1 MLHTDIPNRLD
12 VEALATTREPGCV
25 SLYLP
30 AGNLPAEADQA
41 KIKLKN
47 LLRTA
52 VEQLVAAGT
61 PADIVG
67 AITAS
72 VEDLIGDRE
81 FWRYQ
86 STSLAVFVTATSRTT
101 YRLPSVLVSAIEVS
115 DRFYIKPLLRAIT
128 FPQAALVL
136 ALAQNSVRLIEIS
149 ADQPANRLEIDD
161 LPEDV
166 ADAVGL
172 QSVRGRSAD
181 SNDRGGRVQGD
192 EGHKV
197 RMREYA
203 QAIIKAIRPKVVG
216 TSRPMILAGAEPLV
230 SIYRSV
236 STHPRLTEAV
246 IAGNPED
253 RSDEQLAAAARPI
266 LDALYASELDAIK
279 ERFGSNAAHGRAVT
293 DLTDIARA
301 ATGNAIDTLLFDMD
315 HSISG
320 SIDETSGAI
329 TFDDKDDA
337 INYGVVDE
345 IVRRALLSGAK
356 VFAVREDD
364 VPGGGGVAAMV
375 RFPS

>member
-25 SLYLP
+25 SIYVP
-30 AGNLPAEADQA
+30 AGTLPTEADQA
-41 KIKLKN
+41 KIQLKN

-52 VEQLVAAGT
+52 VDQLVAADT
-61 PADIVG
+61 PAALVS
-67 AITAS
+67 AITES
-72 VEDLIGDRE
+72 VEELIGDRD

-101 YRLPSVLVSAIEVS
+101 YRLPSVLVSAVEVS
-115 DRFYIKPLLRAIT
+115 DRFYIKPLLRAVT

-149 ADQPANRLEIDD
+149 ANQPANRLDIED

-172 QSVRGRSAD
+172 ESVRGRNPET
-181 SNDRGGRVQGD
+181 NDRGGRVQGD

-197 RMREYA
+197 RMREYS
-203 QAIIKAIRPKVVG
+203 QAIVKAIRPKVVT

-236 STHPRLTEAV
+236 SSHPRLTEDV
-246 IAGNPED
+246 IAGNPEE

-266 LDALYASELDAIK
+266 LDALYAAELDDIK

-301 ATGNAIDTLLFDMD
+301 AIGNAIDTLLFDID

-320 SIDETSGAI
+320 SIDETTGAI
-329 TFDDKDDA
+329 TFDDEDDA
-337 INYGVVDE
+337 INYGVIDE

-356 VFAVREDD
+356 VFAVRQDD
-364 VPGGGGVAAMV
+364 VPGGNGVAAMV

>member
-1 MLHTDIPNRLD
+1 MLHTDIPNRID
-12 VEALATTREPGCV
+12 VEALATMREPGCV
-25 SLYLP
+25 SIYLS
-30 AGNLPAEADQA
+30 AGTLPNETDQA
-41 KIKLKN
+41 KIHLKN

-52 VEQLVAAGT
+52 VDQLVAADT
-61 PADIVG
+61 SASVVS
-67 AITAS
+67 AISAS
-72 VEDLIGDRE
+72 VEDLIDDRD

-86 STSLAVFVTATSRTT
+86 STSLAVFVNATTRTT
-101 YRLPSVLVSAIEVS
+101 YRLPSVLVSAVEVS
-115 DRFYIKPLLRAIT
+115 DRFYIKPLLRAVT

-149 ADQPANRLEIDD
+149 ADQPANRLEIED

-172 QSVRGRSAD
+172 ESVRGRSAE

-203 QAIIKAIRPKVVG
+203 QAIIKAIRPKVLS

-230 SIYRSV
+230 SIYRSL
-236 STHPRLTEAV
+236 SSHPRLTDAV
-246 IAGNPED
+246 IAGNPEG
-253 RSDEQLAAAARPI
+253 RSDEQLASAARPI
-266 LDALYASELDAIK
+266 LDALYAAELDAIK

-315 HSISG
+315 HSVSG
-320 SIDETSGAI
+320 SIDETNGVI
-329 TFDDKDDA
+329 TFDEDDDA
-337 INYGVVDE
+337 VNYGVVDE

-356 VFAVREDD
+356 VFAVRQDD
-364 VPGGGGVAAMV
+364 VPGGNGVAAMV

>member
-25 SLYLP
+25 SIYLP

-41 KIKLKN
+41 KIQLKN

-52 VEQLVAAGT
+52 VDQLVAADT
-61 PADIVG
+61 PAAIVG
-67 AITAS
+67 AITES
-72 VEDLIGDRE
+72 VEDLIGDRD

-86 STSLAVFVTATSRTT
+86 STSLAVFVNATTRTT
-101 YRLPSVLVSAIEVS
+101 YRLPSVLVSAVEVS
-115 DRFYIKPLLRAIT
+115 DRFYIKPLLRAVT

-149 ADQPANRLEIDD
+149 ADQPANRLDIED

-172 QSVRGRSAD
+172 ESVRGRSAD

-197 RMREYA
+197 RMREYS
-203 QAIIKAIRPKVVG
+203 QAITKAIRPKVVG
-216 TSRPMILAGAEPLV
+216 SRPMILAGAEPLV

-236 STHPRLTEAV
+236 STHPRLTDAV
-246 IAGNPED
+246 IAGNPEE

-266 LDALYASELDAIK
+266 LDALYAAELDAIK

-301 ATGNAIDTLLFDMD
+301 AIGNAIDTLLFDID
-315 HSISG
+315 HSIPG
-320 SIDETSGAI
+320 SIDDTTGVI
-329 TFDDKDDA
+329 TFDDEDDA

-356 VFAVREDD
+356 VFAVRQDD
-364 VPGGGGVAAMV
+364 VPGGNGVAAMV